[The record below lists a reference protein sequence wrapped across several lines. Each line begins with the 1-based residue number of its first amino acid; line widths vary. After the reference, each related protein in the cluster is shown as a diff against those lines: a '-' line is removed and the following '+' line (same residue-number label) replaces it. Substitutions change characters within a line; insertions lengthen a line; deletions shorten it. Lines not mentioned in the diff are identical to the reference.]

1 MKGSTME
8 SLARRGVR
16 TTVAVA
22 GFAALGVGMAAPA
35 FAAPNLPE
43 VSGIG
48 SVPASPTGQPAG
60 PSSQFSN
67 ASDVLGELP
76 APFNFAMPT
85 VPQAAP
91 TDAAASAPSDSPSTD
106 AASSESPASSAP
118 SDQAATTP
126 DAATPATP
134 STGALPGLPALP
146 VGMPKPQAG
155 PEVPNLDG
163 GSALQALDAAGTF

>member
-1 MKGSTME
+1 ME

-67 ASDVLGELP
+67 ASGVLGELP
-76 APFNFAMPT
+76 APFTFAMPAA
-85 VPQAAP
+85 PQAPP
-91 TDAAASAPSDSPSTD
+91 TDATPAAASAPSDSPSTE

-126 DAATPATP
+126 DAATPSTP
-134 STGALPGLPALP
+134 STGALPGLPAVP

-155 PEVPNLDG
+155 PEVPNLAG